1 MAWSPV
7 WRFNARINWVGQP
20 GDYANLIP
28 TTPATAP
35 DRSIKRQSGFVRS
48 LTRVCATAARY
59 FKDTEGATAVEFAL
73 VSVPFLGLLFAI
85 FETAFVF
92 FTAQTVEAATAEAA
106 RQVMTGQAKAT
117 TGQTATTF
125 RDSYIC
131 SPASPMVRIL
141 PSYIDCSTIVVDI
154 RTATSWSSA
163 NQSKSFMTD
172 ATHTYC
178 TGNGGDVI
186 VLRVGYY
193 MPVYL
198 SVLSMNGLGLGHTST
213 VTSGLTN
220 NKHLIVAT
228 SVFQNEPFP
237 ASTHAC

>member
-1 MAWSPV
+1 MYGS
-7 WRFNARINWVGQP
+7 N
-20 GDYANLIP
+20 
-28 TTPATAP
+28 T
-35 DRSIKRQSGFVRS
+35 RQSGLSRS
-48 LTRVCATAARY
+48 LSGVYAIAVRY
-59 FKDTEGATAVEFAL
+59 FRDTEGATAVEFAL

-106 RQVMTGQAKAT
+106 RQVMTGQAKALA
-117 TGQTATTF
+117 GQTATTF
-125 RDSYIC
+125 RNSYIC
-131 SPASPMVRIL
+131 SPVAPMVRIL
-141 PSYIDCSTIVVDI
+141 PSYIDCSTIVVDV
-154 RTATSWSSA
+154 RVATNWSTSD
-163 NQSKSFMTD
+163 QSKSFMSD
-172 ATHTYC
+172 ATNSYC
-178 TGNGGDVI
+178 TGNGSDVI

-198 SVLSMNGLGLGHTST
+198 SVLSMNGLGLGQTSK

-237 ASTHAC
+237 TATHAC